1 MNHRIRAREVRVI
14 GPEGNQLGIMPLD
27 QALKLAEAAGLDL
40 VEVAPEAQPPV
51 CRILD
56 YGKYRYTQKKKEH
69 GSRKRQA
76 FVTVKEV
83 KVGSRTDPHDLV
95 YKVRNIRRFI
105 ERGERV
111 RVSVLFRGR
120 EITHPELGREM
131 LDGVFAQVQDVA
143 KLDAAPRMEGRSM
156 AMLLTPKQTS

>member
-1 MNHRIRAREVRVI
+1 MKV
-14 GPEGNQLGIMPLD
+14 
-27 QALKLAEAAGLDL
+27 AETHSLDL

-51 CRILD
+51 CRVLD
-56 YGKYRYTQKKKEH
+56 YGKYRYTQKKKDQ
-69 GSRKRQA
+69 GSRKKQA

-111 RVSVLFRGR
+111 RVSVFFRGR

-131 LDGVFAQVQDVA
+131 LDGVLAQVQDVA
-143 KLDAAPRMEGRSM
+143 KLDASPRMEGRSL
-156 AMLLTPKQTS
+156 AMLLAPK

>member
-1 MNHRIRAREVRVI
+1 
-14 GPEGNQLGIMPLD
+14 LPLD
-27 QALKLAEAAGLDL
+27 QALKVAETHSLDL

-51 CRILD
+51 CRVLD
-56 YGKYRYTQKKKEH
+56 YGKYRYTQKKKDQ
-69 GSRKRQA
+69 GSRKKQA
-76 FVTVKEV
+76 VVIVKEV

-111 RVSVLFRGR
+111 RVSVFFRGR

-131 LDGVFAQVQDVA
+131 LDGVLAQVQDVA
-143 KLDAAPRMEGRSM
+143 KLDASPRMEGRSL
-156 AMLLTPKQTS
+156 AMLLAPK

>member
-1 MNHRIRAREVRVI
+1 
-14 GPEGNQLGIMPLD
+14 
-27 QALKLAEAAGLDL
+27 LKVAESHSLDL

-51 CRILD
+51 CRVLD
-56 YGKYRYTQKKKEH
+56 YGKYRYTQKKKDQ
-69 GSRKRQA
+69 GSRKKQA
-76 FVTVKEV
+76 VVTVKEV

-111 RVSVLFRGR
+111 RVSVFFRGR

-131 LDGVFAQVQDVA
+131 LNGVLAQVQDVA
-143 KLDAAPRMEGRSM
+143 KLDASPRMEGRSL
-156 AMLLTPKQTS
+156 AMLLAPK

>member
-1 MNHRIRAREVRVI
+1 M
-14 GPEGNQLGIMPLD
+14 
-27 QALKLAEAAGLDL
+27 AETHSLDL

-51 CRILD
+51 CRVLD
-56 YGKYRYTQKKKEH
+56 YGKYRYTQKKKDQ
-69 GSRKRQA
+69 GSRKKQA
-76 FVTVKEV
+76 VVIVKEV

-111 RVSVLFRGR
+111 RVSVFFRGR

-131 LDGVFAQVQDVA
+131 LNGVLAQVQDVA
-143 KLDAAPRMEGRSM
+143 KLDASPRMEGRSL
-156 AMLLTPKQTS
+156 AMLLAPK

>member
-1 MNHRIRAREVRVI
+1 VI
-14 GPEGNQLGIMPLD
+14 GPEGNQLGIIPLD
-27 QALKLAEAAGLDL
+27 QALKQAEAAGLDL

-56 YGKYRYTQKKKEH
+56 YGKFRYTQKKKDH
-69 GSRKRQA
+69 GSRKRQS

-120 EITHPELGREM
+120 EITHTELGREM
-131 LDGVFAQVQDVA
+131 LDGVFTQVQDVA
-143 KLDAAPRMEGRSM
+143 RLDGAPRMEGRSM
-156 AMLLTPKQTS
+156 AMLLSPK

>member
-1 MNHRIRAREVRVI
+1 
-14 GPEGNQLGIMPLD
+14 LD
-27 QALKLAEAAGLDL
+27 QALKVAESHSLDL

-51 CRILD
+51 CRVLD
-56 YGKYRYTQKKKEH
+56 YGKYRYTQKKKDQ
-69 GSRKRQA
+69 GSRKKQA
-76 FVTVKEV
+76 VVIVKEV

-111 RVSVLFRGR
+111 RVSVFFRGR

-131 LDGVFAQVQDVA
+131 LNGVLAQVQDVA
-143 KLDAAPRMEGRSM
+143 KLDASPRMEGRSL
-156 AMLLTPKQTS
+156 AMLLAPK

>member
-1 MNHRIRAREVRVI
+1 M
-14 GPEGNQLGIMPLD
+14 
-27 QALKLAEAAGLDL
+27 AESHSLDL

-51 CRILD
+51 CRVLD
-56 YGKYRYTQKKKEH
+56 YGKFRYTQKKKDQ
-69 GSRKRQA
+69 GSRKKQA
-76 FVTVKEV
+76 VVIVKEV

-111 RVSVLFRGR
+111 RVSVFFRGR

-131 LDGVFAQVQDVA
+131 LNGVLAQVLDVA
-143 KLDAAPRMEGRSM
+143 KLDASPRMEGRSL
-156 AMLLTPKQTS
+156 AMLLAPK

>member
-1 MNHRIRAREVRVI
+1 M
-14 GPEGNQLGIMPLD
+14 
-27 QALKLAEAAGLDL
+27 AESHSLDL

-51 CRILD
+51 CRVLD
-56 YGKYRYTQKKKEH
+56 YGKYRYTQKKKDQ
-69 GSRKRQA
+69 GSRKKQA
-76 FVTVKEV
+76 VVTVKEV

-111 RVSVLFRGR
+111 RVSVFFRGR

-131 LDGVFAQVQDVA
+131 LNGVLAQVQDVA
-143 KLDAAPRMEGRSM
+143 KLDASPRMEGRSL
-156 AMLLTPKQTS
+156 AMLLAPK

>member
-1 MNHRIRAREVRVI
+1 
-14 GPEGNQLGIMPLD
+14 LPLD
-27 QALKLAEAAGLDL
+27 QALKVAETHSLDL

-51 CRILD
+51 CRVLD
-56 YGKYRYTQKKKEH
+56 YGKYRYTQKKKDQ
-69 GSRKRQA
+69 GSRKKQA

-111 RVSVLFRGR
+111 RVSVFFRGR

-131 LDGVFAQVQDVA
+131 LNGVLAQVQDVA
-143 KLDAAPRMEGRSM
+143 KLDASPRMEGRSL
-156 AMLLTPKQTS
+156 AMLLAPK